1 MYVIKATPEQ
11 SKAAYERKFG
21 KTSTYT
27 VKGAEMPTQL
37 IKPDAY
43 NPRFS
48 QADSIQSISKNM
60 YGGLYDYDEATIRK
74 KFMDATKAEY
84 DAMLA
89 QYDALRNDIKAKTVR
104 ETING
109 QEYYVVSYTQILTDI
124 PGFHKDLETYEIY
137 NGRKALK
144 EFKDHQRNH
153 R

>member
-1 MYVIKATPEQ
+1 MNYFVEGIQGLGKSTLVNQLAVKFPELQ
-11 SKAAYERKFG
+11 VCREG
-21 KTSTYT
+21 
-27 VKGAEMPTQL
+27 
-37 IKPDAY
+37 
-43 NPRFS
+43 
-48 QADSIQSISKNM
+48 
-60 YGGLYDYDEATIRK
+60 DYSPVDLAWCAW
-74 KFMDATKAEY
+74 MSKAEY

-144 EFKDHQRNH
+144 ELKDHQRNH